1 VNLEEAR
8 IAVEQRG
15 FDYLS
20 APRIYVMLNAAKDTF
35 EDVYDWPWLHGLTAG
50 ATPLTIPDLKL
61 MRMVK
66 TTTANDELLGL
77 DARQA
82 AMSMTN
88 LAQAGTPEYWW
99 LEGDQKLHVWP
110 GDGAGVNVYY
120 TRDSPAL
127 VLPADTPLIPAR
139 YHPLW
144 IDYAVVEAYKDSD
157 NYAAAQA
164 LRADIGYRLQDVI
177 GRYETR
183 NRQHSSFM
191 TVRDF
196 HEDD

>member
-144 IDYAVVEAYKDSD
+144 IDYA
-157 NYAAAQA
+157 
-164 LRADIGYRLQDVI
+164 DIGYRLQDVI